1 MSSKA
6 VGRKQ
11 ERDYTFQSCEGPPD
25 QPPLGRDSR
34 QESLGSVCTPD
45 SAASRQGSRR
55 GGEEPATAFEDALE
69 WGCVPATAARRG
81 WDMRA
86 AVSAA
91 IALYVPLL
99 LRFQTH
105 SANSLAAGT
114 PRRRGPR
121 LFCLP
126 SIWGMS
132 GSGPSVTSA
141 VEDLEAQAAGRSLVR
156 KWALSAACLS
166 PRSQAA
172 AGRAFRSAVHCG
184 LCSLAGPGLRL
195 ERRPGR
201 QLDYISLPPVRCREA
216 ARREAFASGESP
228 RWPRGEGGVSARAA
242 AVAALERGFKLAGD
256 AEMIQE
262 LCPTVGLCCPEHTTI
277 SRFKGNTDHGDS
289 GVTSLHTPS
298 LVPMCTVADWEALS
312 PAPSGLWGEP
322 VGHRLLHRARDLQRG
337 ERPRPV

>member
-1 MSSKA
+1 MSSLP
-6 VGRKQ
+6 R
-11 ERDYTFQSCEGPPD
+11 PD
-25 QPPLGRDSR
+25 
-34 QESLGSVCTPD
+34 
-45 SAASRQGSRR
+45 
-55 GGEEPATAFEDALE
+55 
-69 WGCVPATAARRG
+69 AARTCARPSLQPS
-81 WDMRA
+81 RFTF
-86 AVSAA
+86 
-91 IALYVPLL
+91 PPL

-126 SIWGMS
+126 SIWGVT

-141 VEDLEAQAAGRSLVR
+141 VEDLEAQAAWRSLVR
-156 KWALSAACLS
+156 KWTLSAASLS

-184 LCSLAGPGLRL
+184 LCSLAGPGPRL

-242 AVAALERGFKLAGD
+242 AVAALERG
-256 AEMIQE
+256 
-262 LCPTVGLCCPEHTTI
+262 
-277 SRFKGNTDHGDS
+277 
-289 GVTSLHTPS
+289 
-298 LVPMCTVADWEALS
+298 
-312 PAPSGLWGEP
+312 
-322 VGHRLLHRARDLQRG
+322 
-337 ERPRPV
+337 